1 MTSSGSQQA
10 SFEAEPKTLVELAY
24 RHLRKDIIEGRLL
37 PGERLRVE
45 HLKGQYKVSSGT
57 LREAL
62 TLLVA
67 DALVVVRGQRG
78 AHVTPISL
86 SDIEDI
92 TRTRILL
99 ETEALRQ
106 SLRAGDENWEG
117 QLLIAFHHL
126 TRAEERL
133 AANPGAGVSEW
144 EERNR
149 QFHQALI
156 GGSPSH
162 WIRHFLG
169 ILFRQSERY
178 RRLNIATSEVPR
190 NVHAEHKDIFE
201 AALARNEERAVELLT
216 DHIYTTL
223 DEIRRLPSEFFTE
236 ADAPSA

>member
-1 MTSSGSQQA
+1 MTSAGNQQA
-10 SFEAEPKTLVELAY
+10 SSDEVPKTLVEHAY
-24 RHLRKDIIEGRLL
+24 RLLRKDIIEGRLL

-45 HLKGQYKVSSGT
+45 HLKGQYNVSAGT

-62 TLLVA
+62 ALLVA
-67 DALVVVRGQRG
+67 DALVIVRGQRG

-86 SDIEDI
+86 RDIDDI
-92 TRTRILL
+92 TRTRVLL

-106 SLRAGDENWEG
+106 SLRAGDDNWEG

-133 AANPGAGVSEW
+133 AANPGAGVDEW

-156 GGSPSH
+156 SASPSL

-178 RRLNIATSEVPR
+178 RRLNIAASAVPR
-190 NVHAEHKDIFE
+190 NVHAEHKEIFE
-201 AALARNEERAVELLT
+201 AALARNEERAIEVLT
-216 DHIYTTL
+216 KHIYTTL
-223 DEIRRLPSEFFTE
+223 DEIHRLPAAFFRDDPTS
-236 ADAPSA
+236 D